1 MQRARQSQ
9 PDGRRVAIIG
19 AGPAG
24 LVSAKTM
31 KERGFDVTVYEIGSV
46 AGGIWV
52 FDNDNGRNFIYRN
65 LHINTSKK
73 LTAFEDLPFDT
84 DVQRIPDHRDM
95 ARYLQRYAVRFGLMP
110 LIRFQCEVVR
120 IAPREACAGR
130 KWSVEAADGSV
141 EAFDIL
147 IICSGPYTRP
157 LHDPAIRD
165 NFRGA
170 YVHSA
175 DYRVPEAFT
184 GKRVCIIGAANSAV
198 DVASDICT
206 TAEAV
211 TLVARSPV
219 FIMPHILNGREMF
232 DVLDMFQKRFVPA
245 RIRKWAI
252 NKLVRA
258 VHGDMTALGFK
269 PATGRI
275 QPTISSTI
283 VQDIMFERV
292 VVRQGISGI
301 KDRTITFVDGTSA
314 EFDAIVAATGFIKEF
329 PFLDAALLHKDGS
342 HLDLY
347 KRVVAPN
354 HAGLYFVGMINI
366 DTPINHALEQQAKW
380 IAAIEGERLPM
391 PSPQEMVADIEAA
404 RRWASRTFGGSQRH
418 TLQEDRVRY
427 FSGLRAVLRRGRRRK
442 LMRSIAGR
450 FGAMKR
456 QDIGANAMDRA
467 GQREAEAAAVM
478 PGANTPD

>member
-1 MQRARQSQ
+1 LKRAMQHLK
-9 PDGRRVAIIG
+9 DGRRVAIIG

-31 KERGFDVTVYEIGSV
+31 MERGFDVTVYEIGSV
-46 AGGIWV
+46 VGGTWV

-73 LTAFEDLPFDT
+73 LTAFEGLPFDAS
-84 DVQRIPDHRDM
+84 VQRIPDHHDM
-95 ARYLQRYAVRFGLMP
+95 ARYLQGYAKHFGLEP
-110 LIRFQCEVVR
+110 RIRLRSEVLK
-120 IAPREACAGR
+120 IAPRVAADQQNWE
-130 KWSVEAADGSV
+130 VEAADGSSETYHIV
-141 EAFDIL
+141 IV
-147 IICSGPYTRP
+147 CSGPYTRP
-157 LHDPAIRD
+157 LHAPEIRD
-165 NFRGA
+165 NFRGE

-206 TAEAV
+206 TAKSV

-232 DVLDMFQKRFVPA
+232 DVLDIFQKRYIPD

-252 NKLVRA
+252 KKLVRA
-258 VHGDMTALGFK
+258 VHGDMVGLGFK
-269 PATGRI
+269 APTHRI

-292 VVRQGISGI
+292 LVKQGIASIDG
-301 KDRTITFVDGTSA
+301 RMITFVDGSA
-314 EFDAIVAATGFIKEF
+314 SEFDTIVAATGFIKEF
-329 PFLDAALLHKDGS
+329 PFLDDALLRKDGS
-342 HLDLY
+342 HLELY
-347 KRVVAPN
+347 KRIVAPE
-354 HAGLYFVGMINI
+354 HVGLYFVGMINV

-380 IAAIEGERLPM
+380 IGTIEGEQLPLPGRDDM
-391 PSPQEMVADIEAA
+391 LADIEDAK
-404 RRWASRTFGGSQRH
+404 RWAARTFGGSQRH

-427 FSGLRAVLRRGRRRK
+427 FSGLRKAVSRARRRK
-442 LMRSIAGR
+442 LMRGI
-450 FGAMKR
+450 FGGL
-456 QDIGANAMDRA
+456 GAKPDALRDAAVRSP
-467 GQREAEAAAVM
+467 AEAAPAV
-478 PGANTPD
+478 PGGKTLD